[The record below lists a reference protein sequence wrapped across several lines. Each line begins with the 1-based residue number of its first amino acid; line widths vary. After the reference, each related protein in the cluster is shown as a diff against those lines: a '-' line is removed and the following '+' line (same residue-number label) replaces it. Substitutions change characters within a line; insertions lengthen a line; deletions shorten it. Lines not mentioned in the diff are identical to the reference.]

1 MDALWSQWASHVH
14 VPMSLIV
21 AGALPKRCPY
31 YRHWTGIDDSQHN
44 YGMMHG

>member
-21 AGALPKRCPY
+21 AGALPK
-31 YRHWTGIDDSQHN
+31 YRTS
-44 YGMMHG
+44 